1 MVLPLEKSPTP
12 VTMMTRAATATPM
25 RLLADFPTNT
35 TVSEATCKSC
45 RTRTADRYVSP
56 PPKLGATHDI
66 TAAKKRI
73 FDAVWPTGLWVF
85 ADKGYKV
92 AGSRVKT
99 PLKEKQPKP

>member
-1 MVLPLEKSPTP
+1 M
-12 VTMMTRAATATPM
+12 
-25 RLLADFPTNT
+25 
-35 TVSEATCKSC
+35 C
-45 RTRTADRYVSP
+45 RP